1 MNDESN
7 PNRPDGK
14 WAMTSQ
20 TPMGPQEGVLT
31 LSSAGND
38 VTGTMHGPQGEI
50 EIDEGKLDGA
60 TVSWVVHTQVPIPMD
75 VVFTAKIAGDGITG
89 EAQLGAMGTMTISGT
104 RMES

>member
-1 MNDESN
+1 MSDDSN

-31 LSSAGND
+31 LSSNGND

-60 TVSWVVHTQVPIPMD
+60 TVSWVVHAQVPIPMD
-75 VVFTAKIAGDGITG
+75 VAFTATIAGDEITG
-89 EAQLGAMGTMTISGT
+89 EAQLGAMGTMTIAGT

>member
-20 TPMGPQEGVLT
+20 TPMGPQGGVLT
-31 LSSAGND
+31 LSSNGNEL
-38 VTGTMHGPQGEI
+38 TGTMQGPQGVI

-75 VVFTAKIAGDGITG
+75 VAFTATIAGDEITG

>member
-1 MNDESN
+1 MA
-7 PNRPDGK
+7 
-14 WAMTSQ
+14 AMARERGLLSAQRASRAARTAS
-20 TPMGPQEGVLT
+20 TAVLT

-60 TVSWVVHTQVPIPMD
+60 TVSWVVHAQVPIPMD
-75 VVFTAKIAGDGITG
+75 VAFTATIAGDEITG